1 MPARRTSLI
10 VESLQN
16 LILLFGRGSREFFDT
31 GKEFADAGLQGGK
44 TVTVSFLVVDGE
56 SSKTAV
62 DEVDDAGFAGTG
74 GLAGGD
80 DARGYGVDFDGF
92 LGSEELEFGRR
103 GRLGSLV
110 RVLGGSDDSGPI
122 RGDPDGTEGGAA
134 TREKIPT
141 AKIFDHRWRR
151 NEQLEI

>member
-56 SSKTAV
+56 SSKAAI
-62 DEVDDAGFAGTG
+62 DEVDDAGFMGAGCAIG
-74 GLAGGD
+74 GN
-80 DARGYGVDFDGF
+80 DARSDGIDFGCLLRSEKGKLGSGRLDGF
-92 LGSEELEFGRR
+92 ACMS
-103 GRLGSLV
+103 
-110 RVLGGSDDSGPI
+110 GGGEHSGNM
-122 RGDPDGTEGGAA
+122 RGDPDGAEAGTSLGKEITATE
-134 TREKIPT
+134 I
-141 AKIFDHRWRR
+141 ISHS
-151 NEQLEI
+151 